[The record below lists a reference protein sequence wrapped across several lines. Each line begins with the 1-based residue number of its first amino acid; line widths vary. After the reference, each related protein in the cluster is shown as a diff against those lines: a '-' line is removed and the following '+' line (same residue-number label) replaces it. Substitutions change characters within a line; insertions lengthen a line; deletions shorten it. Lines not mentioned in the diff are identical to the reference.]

1 MKKYIKTDLKNL
13 NVKHYKIKIG
23 KKKKNILSFIVGVI
37 SYTVFAWLI
46 LLGGVLLL
54 YVGSN
59 KIKALKG
66 DTSIPKYNA
75 FVVLSGSMEPNIHVN
90 DVVITKKKDNKELKE
105 GDVITFLSSDS
116 RFYGVTVT
124 HRIKETYYDSA
135 SNKYTFKTKGDNNNT
150 EDLALVEGSRIL
162 GKVIFKIPFIGYIQS
177 FLATKGGW
185 IIVVLIPCLSII
197 SYDILKIIKMV
208 DKKTKLIRK

>member
-1 MKKYIKTDLKNL
+1 MKKYIKTDLNTL

-23 KKKKNILSFIVGVI
+23 KKKKGILSFIIGVI
-37 SYTVFAWLI
+37 SYTIFAWLI
-46 LLGGVLLL
+46 LLGAVLAL

-66 DTSIPKYNA
+66 DTTPPTYNA
-75 FVVLSGSMEPNIHVN
+75 FVVLSGSMEPNIRVN
-90 DVVITKKKDNKELKE
+90 DVVVTKRKDLSELKE

-124 HRIKETYYDSA
+124 HRIKEVYYDSA
-135 SNKYTFKTKGDNNNT
+135 SKKYTYKTKGDNNNA
-150 EDLALVEGSRIL
+150 EDLALVEGNRIL
-162 GKVIFKIPFIGYIQS
+162 GKVIVKVPLIGYLQS

-197 SYDILKIIKMV
+197 SYDILKLIKIV
-208 DKKTKLIRK
+208 NNKTKVIRK

>member
-1 MKKYIKTDLKNL
+1 MKKYIKTDLNTL

-23 KKKKNILSFIVGVI
+23 KKKKGILSFIIGVI
-37 SYTVFAWLI
+37 SYTIFAWLI
-46 LLGGVLLL
+46 LLGAVLAL

-66 DTSIPKYNA
+66 DTTPPTYNA
-75 FVVLSGSMEPNIHVN
+75 FVVLSGSMEPNIRVN
-90 DVVITKKKDNKELKE
+90 DVVVTKRKDLSELKE

-124 HRIKETYYDSA
+124 HRIKEVYYDSA
-135 SNKYTFKTKGDNNNT
+135 SNKYTYKTKGDNNNA
-150 EDLALVEGSRIL
+150 EDLALVEGNRIL
-162 GKVIFKIPFIGYIQS
+162 GKVIVKVPLIGYLQS

-197 SYDILKIIKMV
+197 SYDILKLIKIV
-208 DKKTKLIRK
+208 NNKTKVIRK